1 MSRRAVGQPDAPGLH
16 ERIKQPHRA
25 AGGRSRTDWPVNH
38 PAGER
43 PQLAPPIID
52 TGVLGWMRK
61 NLFSSWGNGIT
72 TVVLVIVAGSILA
85 NFLNWAVVNAVWTA
99 PTGQDCRGH
108 GACWALIHEKYR
120 YIFFGSFPYEQQ
132 WRPLF
137 AILAMLAM
145 LVLSSDRRNWNAR
158 LLWIWGIG
166 SFVAFLL
173 MFGQIHISISLI
185 LFVAL
190 GVGGLG
196 MLMRSAAGTPAE
208 GNGWR
213 GPAALRAGRFI
224 PRGPPRAPARGAIG
238 AVGVILRVTGV
249 LPAWSLPIAPFDY
262 VETHLWG
269 GLPVTIILATYGLL
283 FAFPLGILLA
293 LGRRSHLLLIKGL
306 CVGFIELIRG
316 VPLIS
321 LLIMA
326 SVMLPLFLPS
336 GMTFDKFL
344 RAQTAVILFAAAYIA
359 EIIRGGLQSL
369 PKGQFEAADAMGL
382 NFFQKTTLIILP
394 QALRVVIPP
403 LINTFIG
410 FFKDTSLVLII
421 GIFDFLNT
429 ANQALV
435 DPACAGYPGEIY
447 LFAAFI
453 YFCFCFSMS
462 RYSKYLE
469 VELNRGTRR

>member
-1 MSRRAVGQPDAPGLH
+1 M
-16 ERIKQPHRA
+16 
-25 AGGRSRTDWPVNH
+25 TDVL

-43 PQLAPPIID
+43 RQLAPPVDD
-52 TGVLGWMRK
+52 TGAIGWMRR

-72 TVVLVIVAGSILA
+72 TIVLIVAIGWILSG
-85 NFLNWAVVNAVWTA
+85 FLHWAVFTA
-99 PTGQDCRGH
+99 TFDAKSGAECRGH
-108 GACWALIHEKYR
+108 GACWALIREKYR
-120 YIFFGSFPYEQQ
+120 YIFFGSFPYEQH

-137 AILAMLAM
+137 AVIAMLAM
-145 LVLSSDRRNWNAR
+145 LVLSSDRRMWNKR
-158 LLWIWGIG
+158 LLLIWGIG
-166 SFVAFLL
+166 SFVTFLL
-173 MFGQIHISISLI
+173 MFGQIDIPLGLI

-190 GVGGLG
+190 AAGGLG
-196 MLMRSAAGTPAE
+196 MILRGALASPVE
-208 GNGWR
+208 INGWR
-213 GPAALRAGRFI
+213 ALAAI
-224 PRGPPRAPARGAIG
+224 GAIG
-238 AVGVILRVTGV
+238 VVLRIAGV
-249 LPAWSLPIAPFDY
+249 LPSWSLSIAALSY
-262 VETHLWG
+262 VETGLWG
-269 GLPVTIILATYGLL
+269 GIPVTMILATYGLL
-283 FAFPLGILLA
+283 FAFPFGILLA
-293 LGRRSHLLLIKGL
+293 LGRRSNLPLIKGL

-326 SVMLPLFLPS
+326 SVMLPLFLPA

-344 RAQTAVILFAAAYIA
+344 RAQVAVILFAGAYIA

-369 PKGQFEAADAMGL
+369 PKGQCEAAGAMGL
-382 NFFQKTTLIILP
+382 NYAQKTAFIILP

-410 FFKDTSLVLII
+410 LFKDTSLVLII

-435 DPACAGYPGEIY
+435 DPNWAGFPGEVY

-462 RYSKYLE
+462 RYSKHLE
-469 VELNRGTRR
+469 IELNKGTRR

>member
-1 MSRRAVGQPDAPGLH
+1 M
-16 ERIKQPHRA
+16 
-25 AGGRSRTDWPVNH
+25 
-38 PAGER
+38 
-43 PQLAPPIID
+43 
-52 TGVLGWMRK
+52 GWLRQ

-72 TVVLVIVAGSILA
+72 TVVLLLA
-85 NFLNWAVVNAVWTA
+85 IAWLLSWFVDWAVLTAVWTA
-99 PTGQDCRGH
+99 PSGQDCRGH

-120 YIFFGSFPYEQQ
+120 YIFFGSFPYEQH

-137 AILAMLAM
+137 AVLAMLAM
-145 LVLSSDRRNWNAR
+145 LILSADRRMWNKR
-158 LLWIWGIG
+158 LLWIWSIG
-166 SFVAFLL
+166 SATTFLL
-173 MFGQIHISISLI
+173 MFGQINISSSLI
-185 LFVAL
+185 FFLALVIGAGGAVLRATVGSPIEINAWRALAGIGVA
-190 GVGGLG
+190 GL
-196 MLMRSAAGTPAE
+196 
-208 GNGWR
+208 
-213 GPAALRAGRFI
+213 ALRLVGLF
-224 PRGPPRAPARGAIG
+224 PAFT
-238 AVGVILRVTGV
+238 L
-249 LPAWSLPIAPFDY
+249 SIAPFSY
-262 VETHLWG
+262 VETSLWG
-269 GLPVTIILATYGLL
+269 GLPVTMILATYGLL

-293 LGRRSHLLLIKGL
+293 LGRRSNLPLIKSL

-336 GMTFDKFL
+336 GMTIDKFL
-344 RAQTAVILFAAAYIA
+344 RALVAVILFASAYIA
-359 EIIRGGLQSL
+359 EVIRGGLQSL

-382 NFFQKTTLIILP
+382 TYFQKTTLVILP

-435 DPACAGYPGEIY
+435 DPKWAGFPGEIY
-447 LFAAFI
+447 LFAAFV

-469 VELNRGTRR
+469 TELNKGTRR

>member
-1 MSRRAVGQPDAPGLH
+1 MTDAL
-16 ERIKQPHRA
+16 
-25 AGGRSRTDWPVNH
+25 PV
-38 PAGER
+38 GER
-43 PQLAPPIID
+43 RQLAPPVVD
-52 TGVLGWMRK
+52 TGVLGWARK

-72 TVVLVIVAGSILA
+72 TVVLALVFGWLLSW
-85 NFLNWAVVNAVWTA
+85 FLNWALFTA
-99 PTGQDCRGH
+99 TFTAATGAECRGH

-120 YIFFGSFPYEQQ
+120 YIFFGSFPYEQH

-137 AILAMLAM
+137 AVIAMLAM
-145 LVLSSDRRNWNAR
+145 LVLSSDRRMWNKR
-158 LLWIWGIG
+158 LIAIWGIG
-166 SFVAFLL
+166 SFVTFLL

-190 GVGGLG
+190 AAGGLG
-196 MLMRSAAGTPAE
+196 MILRGALATPAE
-208 GNGWR
+208 INGWR
-213 GPAALRAGRFI
+213 ALAAI
-224 PRGPPRAPARGAIG
+224 GAIG
-238 AVGVILRVTGV
+238 LVLRIAGV
-249 LPAWSLPIAPFDY
+249 LPAWSLAIAPLSY
-262 VETHLWG
+262 VETGLWG
-269 GLPVTIILATYGLL
+269 GIPVTMILATYGLL
-283 FAFPLGILLA
+283 FAFPFGILLA
-293 LGRRSHLLLIKGL
+293 LGRRSHLPLIKGL

-344 RAQTAVILFAAAYIA
+344 RAQVAVILFAGAYIA

-382 NFFQKTTLIILP
+382 NYVQKTAFVVLP

-435 DPACAGYPGEIY
+435 DPNWAGFPGEVY
-447 LFAAFI
+447 LFAAFV
-453 YFCFCFSMS
+453 YFCFCYSMS
-462 RYSKYLE
+462 RYSKWLE
-469 VELNRGTRR
+469 IELNKGTRR

>member
-1 MSRRAVGQPDAPGLH
+1 MADLAHGD
-16 ERIKQPHRA
+16 
-25 AGGRSRTDWPVNH
+25 
-38 PAGER
+38 R
-43 PQLAPPIID
+43 PQLAPPVVD
-52 TGVLGWMRK
+52 TGAIGWIRK
-61 NLFSSWGNGIT
+61 NLFSSWGNAIT
-72 TVVLVIVAGSILA
+72 TVVLIVVFGWILIR
-85 NFLNWAVVNAVWTA
+85 FVDWAVINAVWTA

-132 WRPLF
+132 WRPLL
-137 AILAMLAM
+137 AIISMLAM
-145 LVLSSDRRNWNAR
+145 LIMSSDRRNWNAR
-158 LLWIWGIG
+158 LLWIWGVG
-166 SFVAFLL
+166 SFTTFLL

-196 MLMRSAAGTPAE
+196 MLMRGAVGTPAE
-208 GNGWR
+208 VNGWR
-213 GPAALRAGRFI
+213 ALAAI
-224 PRGPPRAPARGAIG
+224 GAIG
-238 AVGVILRVTGV
+238 LILRVTGV

-269 GLPVTIILATYGLL
+269 GLPVTIILATYGLV
-283 FAFPLGILLA
+283 FAFPYGVLLA
-293 LGRRSHLLLIKGL
+293 LGRRSRLPLIKGL

-326 SVMLPLFLPS
+326 SVMLPLFQPS
-336 GMTFDKFL
+336 GMTIDKFL
-344 RAQTAVILFAAAYIA
+344 RAQVAVILFAGAYIA

-382 NFFQKTTLIILP
+382 NYLQKTTLIILP

-435 DPACAGYPGEIY
+435 DPNWAGFPAEVY
-447 LFAAFI
+447 LFAAFV

-469 VELNRGTRR
+469 IELNKGTRR

>member
-1 MSRRAVGQPDAPGLH
+1 MTDAM
-16 ERIKQPHRA
+16 
-25 AGGRSRTDWPVNH
+25 PV
-38 PAGER
+38 GER
-43 PQLAPPIID
+43 PQLAPPVVE
-52 TGVLGWMRK
+52 TGLFGWMRK

-72 TVVLVIVAGSILA
+72 TVVLALVFGWLLSW
-85 NFLNWAVVNAVWTA
+85 FLNWALFTATFNAA
-99 PTGQDCRGH
+99 TGAECRGH

-120 YIFFGSFPYEQQ
+120 YIFFGSFPYEQH

-137 AILAMLAM
+137 AVIAMLAM
-145 LVLSSDRRNWNAR
+145 LVLSSDRRMWNRR
-158 LLWIWGIG
+158 LLLIWGIG
-166 SFVAFLL
+166 SFVTFLL
-173 MFGQIHISISLI
+173 MFGQIHISLGLI

-190 GVGGLG
+190 AAGGLG
-196 MLMRSAAGTPAE
+196 MIMRGALASPAE
-208 GNGWR
+208 LNGWR
-213 GPAALRAGRFI
+213 VLA
-224 PRGPPRAPARGAIG
+224 AIG
-238 AVGVILRVTGV
+238 ALGLVGRLTGVI
-249 LPAWSLPIAPFDY
+249 PAWSLAIAPLSY
-262 VETHLWG
+262 VETGLWG
-269 GLPVTIILATYGLL
+269 GIPVTLILATYGLV
-283 FAFPLGILLA
+283 FAFPFGILLA
-293 LGRRSHLLLIKGL
+293 LGRRSHLPLIKGL

-336 GMTFDKFL
+336 GTTIDKFL
-344 RAQTAVILFAAAYIA
+344 RALVAVILFAGAYIA

-382 NFFQKTTLIILP
+382 NYFQKTTLIILP

-435 DPACAGYPGEIY
+435 DPNWAGFPGEVY
-447 LFAAFI
+447 LFAAFV
-453 YFCFCFSMS
+453 YFCFCYSMS
-462 RYSKYLE
+462 RYSKWLE
-469 VELNRGTRR
+469 IELNKGTRR

>member
-1 MSRRAVGQPDAPGLH
+1 M
-16 ERIKQPHRA
+16 
-25 AGGRSRTDWPVNH
+25 TDV
-38 PAGER
+38 PAGQR
-43 PQLAPPIID
+43 PQLAPPVVD

-61 NLFSSWGNGIT
+61 NLFSSWGNGLT
-72 TVVLVIVAGSILA
+72 TVVLIVTIGWLLSW
-85 NFLNWAVVNAVWTA
+85 FLNWALFTA
-99 PTGQDCRGH
+99 TFTAATGAECRGH

-120 YIFFGSFPYEQQ
+120 YIFFGSFPYEQH

-137 AILAMLAM
+137 AVIAMLAM
-145 LVLSSDRRNWNAR
+145 LVLSSDRRMWNQR
-158 LLWIWGIG
+158 LIAIWGIG
-166 SFVAFLL
+166 SFVTFLL
-173 MFGQIHISISLI
+173 MFGEINISLSLI

-190 GVGGLG
+190 AAGGLG
-196 MLMRSAAGTPAE
+196 MILRGAVANPVE
-208 GNGWR
+208 LNGWR
-213 GPAALRAGRFI
+213 ALAGV
-224 PRGPPRAPARGAIG
+224 AAIG
-238 AVGVILRVTGV
+238 LVLRVTGV
-249 LPAWSLPIAPFDY
+249 LPAWSLAIAPLSY
-262 VETHLWG
+262 VETGLWG
-269 GLPVTIILATYGLL
+269 GIPVTIILATYGLV
-283 FAFPLGILLA
+283 FAFPFGILLA
-293 LGRRSHLLLIKGL
+293 LGRRSHLPLIKGL

-344 RAQTAVILFAAAYIA
+344 RAQVAVILFAGAYIA

-382 NFFQKTTLIILP
+382 NYVQKTAFIILP

-435 DPACAGYPGEIY
+435 DPNWAGFPGEVY

-453 YFCFCFSMS
+453 YFCFCYSMS
-462 RYSKYLE
+462 RYSKWLE
-469 VELNRGTRR
+469 IELNKGTRR

>member
-1 MSRRAVGQPDAPGLH
+1 M
-16 ERIKQPHRA
+16 
-25 AGGRSRTDWPVNH
+25 TDMPVNQ

-43 PQLAPPIID
+43 RQLAPPIID
-52 TGVLGWMRK
+52 TGALGWMRR

-72 TVVLVIVAGSILA
+72 TVVLVAAAGWILS

-132 WRPLF
+132 WRPLL
-137 AILAMLAM
+137 AIIAMLAM
-145 LVLSSDRRNWNAR
+145 LILSSDRRNWNAR
-158 LLWIWGIG
+158 LLWIWGVG
-166 SFVAFLL
+166 SFAAFLL
-173 MFGQIHISISLI
+173 MFGQIHISIGLI

-196 MLMRSAAGTPAE
+196 MLMRGAVGTPAE
-208 GNGWR
+208 VNGWR
-213 GPAALRAGRFI
+213 ALAAI
-224 PRGPPRAPARGAIG
+224 GAIG
-238 AVGVILRVTGV
+238 LILRVTGV

-269 GLPVTIILATYGLL
+269 GLPVTIILATYGLV
-283 FAFPLGILLA
+283 FAFPYGVLLA
-293 LGRRSHLLLIKGL
+293 LGRRSHLPLIKGL

-336 GMTFDKFL
+336 GMTIDKFL
-344 RAQTAVILFAAAYIA
+344 RAQVAVILFAGAYIA

-382 NFFQKTTLIILP
+382 NYFQKTTLIILP

-435 DPACAGYPGEIY
+435 DPNWAGFPAEVY
-447 LFAAFI
+447 LFAAFV

-462 RYSKYLE
+462 RYAKYLE
-469 VELNRGTRR
+469 IELNKGTRR